1 MSIRRIFQYL
11 GRILTVCSLIELLP
25 VISAV
30 AFGEYE
36 CIMDFVI
43 PATALGALSL
53 VMYLGGEKG
62 RLLPREGFVIVSLAW
77 ILISLFGAAP
87 FMLGGYIPR
96 FADAFFETVSGFTT
110 TGASILADVES
121 LPKSMLFWRSFT
133 HWVGGMGVL
142 AFAIALL
149 PRDKR
154 KSSEG
159 GSAVHIISAE
169 SPGPIYGKVV
179 SKLKYNVQILYIIY
193 FVLTVVEI
201 VLLRAGG
208 MPLFDS
214 LLNSFGTAGTG
225 GFAIKNASIAAYDS
239 VYAEMVIGIF
249 MTLFGINF
257 NVFYMILA
265 GRVLKALKSEELRW
279 YLGIM
284 AAAVA
289 AIAVNIYS
297 IYGSIGA
304 ALRYSFF
311 QVSSIMTTTGF
322 STADFDMWPTF
333 SKAVLVLLMFI
344 GASAGSTGGG
354 IKVSRVI
361 ILVKTAFKE
370 IRYRINPREV
380 RVVRCDDEVMEQSVV
395 TGVSSYFVVYMILF
409 GISTLVLC
417 CDSLGTTDAFTSV
430 AACFNNIGPGL
441 GAVGPTQNYSALTD
455 LSKYVLSVDML
466 LGRLEIFP
474 LLVLF
479 APPSWRK

>member
-257 NVFYMILA
+257 NVFYMIQI
-265 GRVLKALKSEELRW
+265 GRAHV
-279 YLGIM
+279 
-284 AAAVA
+284 
-289 AIAVNIYS
+289 
-297 IYGSIGA
+297 
-304 ALRYSFF
+304 
-311 QVSSIMTTTGF
+311 
-322 STADFDMWPTF
+322 
-333 SKAVLVLLMFI
+333 
-344 GASAGSTGGG
+344 
-354 IKVSRVI
+354 
-361 ILVKTAFKE
+361 
-370 IRYRINPREV
+370 
-380 RVVRCDDEVMEQSVV
+380 
-395 TGVSSYFVVYMILF
+395 
-409 GISTLVLC
+409 
-417 CDSLGTTDAFTSV
+417 
-430 AACFNNIGPGL
+430 
-441 GAVGPTQNYSALTD
+441 
-455 LSKYVLSVDML
+455 
-466 LGRLEIFP
+466 
-474 LLVLF
+474 
-479 APPSWRK
+479 